1 MNGREQR
8 ELLQSIVALGRAIFA
23 ARACSIMRFDADAD
37 ELVFEAVA
45 GEGEDTL
52 VGRRIP
58 SRTGVAGWVLHSEEA
73 IAIEDVLHDPRFARD
88 IAESTGYVPKGL
100 TVFPLLHDEHAHGV
114 LSVLDRGGDGPVGL
128 ADMEILGRLARLA
141 AHTLVAVEQARRAAD
156 GEVDELSRIGR
167 ALHIADPARR
177 AAAHDVLDGL
187 RRLLDGR

>member
-1 MNGREQR
+1 MTEDEQR
-8 ELLQSIVALGRAIFA
+8 ELLQGIVSLGRAIFGA
-23 ARACSIMRFDADAD
+23 KACSIMRFDAATD

-88 IAESTGYVPKGL
+88 IAESTGYVPRGL

-114 LSVLDRGGDGPVGL
+114 INVLDRGAAGAVGL
-128 ADMEILGRLARLA
+128 ADLEVLGRLARVA
-141 AHTLVAVEQARRAAD
+141 AQALFVVEQARQEASESDDA
-156 GEVDELSRIGR
+156 LSRLTR
-167 ALHIADPARR
+167 TLRSAAPPRR
-177 AAAHDVLDGL
+177 EAAHDVLDAL
-187 RRLLDGR
+187 RRLM